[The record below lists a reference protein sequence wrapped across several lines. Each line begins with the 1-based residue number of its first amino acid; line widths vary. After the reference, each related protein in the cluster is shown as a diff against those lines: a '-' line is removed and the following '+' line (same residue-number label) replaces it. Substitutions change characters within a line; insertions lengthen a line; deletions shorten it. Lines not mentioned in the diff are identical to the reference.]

1 MSRRWAW
8 APTTGQA
15 CSLAVL
21 MAALLPMAS
30 TMAAEP
36 VMQRVP
42 DKLAKCAANQQDG
55 YCYEWR
61 FVRELSLR
69 LVAEGFE
76 DGGSWTLYRV
86 DGRGRYRRL
95 LDIRPALRDDSRPGQ
110 MFWGYAWDVTDA
122 VAAPDTRLSLSFQA
136 AAVEAQDPLPPDGQK
151 QLPHLLLRG
160 TTTQPNILI
169 REPLRFEALTADQ
182 ARARARQSGTEVVDG
197 TRAAVVAFAPT
208 DTLGAK
214 DEGSIEGVAHT
225 QFALQ
230 DTQRCL
236 GTREIDYR
244 FIFTDRLKVSGGSAQ
259 ADYRGHQLGQ
269 GFGAVL
275 VRSGHPPQLVVSREG
290 PGTLLELLPEAAAQ
304 LWQEPACRPRP

>member
-1 MSRRWAW
+1 MSRRR
-8 APTTGQA
+8 A
-15 CSLAVL
+15 CSLAL
-21 MAALLPMAS
+21 LAAGLLPMAS
-30 TMAAEP
+30 TMAVEP

-42 DKLAKCAANQQDG
+42 DKLAKCAASQQDG

-61 FVRELSLR
+61 FVREPSLR

-86 DGRGRYRRL
+86 DGGGRYRRL
-95 LDIRPALRDDSRPGQ
+95 LDIRPALQDDSRPGQ
-110 MFWGYAWDVTDA
+110 LFWGYAWDITDA
-122 VAAPDTRLSLSFQA
+122 VAAPDRKVLRLSVSFQT
-136 AAVEAQDPLPPDGQK
+136 AAVEAQDPPPPDGQK

-169 REPLRFEALTADQ
+169 PGPLRFEALTADQ
-182 ARARARQSGTEVVDG
+182 ARVRARQSGTEVIDG

-208 DTLGAK
+208 DTLGAR

-236 GTREIDYR
+236 GPREIDYR

-259 ADYRGHQLGQ
+259 ANYRGHQLGQ

-275 VRSGHPPQLVVSREG
+275 VRPGRPPQLVVSREG

-304 LWQEPACRPRP
+304 LWQEPACQPHP